1 MEILFSG
8 GPAGAKSIH
17 VCGQQPLY
25 KWHTSYAHVMPAQ
38 EFPFETANR
47 GFCLGIEGALSVA
60 LVAMRGTLRPADS
73 NHRRRGAL
81 LPWSSCLI
89 QPKSAE
95 KNMRFDS
102 IFPRRHLGGVS
113 AGLESA
119 LYPNFAASRS
129 ENLAKSITIRP

>member
-25 KWHTSYAHVMPAQ
+25 KWHTSYAYVMPAQ

-60 LVAMRGTLRPADS
+60 LVAMRGTLGPAGA
-73 NHRRRGAL
+73 NHRRRRAPPPIVKLSDTAKICGEEHAL
-81 LPWSSCLI
+81 
-89 QPKSAE
+89 
-95 KNMRFDS
+95 RFDLS
-102 IFPRRHLGGVS
+102 SSSSRRCVGRSGV
-113 AGLESA
+113 GP
-119 LYPNFAASRS
+119 YPNFAASRS
-129 ENLAKSITIRP
+129 ENLAKSITTRP